1 MTALC
6 WICNDK
12 VWKQYVQHRVD
23 EIRRH
28 SDKEAWRYCLGWLSP
43 TDLLSRG
50 ITAAELI
57 EQMLWWQDP
66 DFLRE
71 STLSWPSI
79 DIGNLNQEAQLEMVK
94 NIPAITLSPAPA
106 LCASLLRSLLI
117 TRTTTV

>member
-6 WICNDK
+6 WICNGK

-71 STLSWPSI
+71 STLGWPSI
-79 DIGNLNQEAQLEMVK
+79 DIGNLNR
-94 NIPAITLSPAPA
+94 
-106 LCASLLRSLLI
+106 LLRVTSYVILLI
-117 TRTTTV
+117 REVQSIPGTEIKQAEML